1 MGSVIV
7 VPMRNEGD
15 GRPVVEEVTGASLGD
30 DSSVGRGGGIKDKD
44 IVQGGSQVSRLVNG
58 TDDGAVL

>member
-15 GRPVVEEVTGASLGD
+15 GGRVVEEVTGASLGD
-30 DSSVGRGGGIKDKD
+30 DSSVGRGVGIKDTD

-58 TDDGAVL
+58 MDDGTIL